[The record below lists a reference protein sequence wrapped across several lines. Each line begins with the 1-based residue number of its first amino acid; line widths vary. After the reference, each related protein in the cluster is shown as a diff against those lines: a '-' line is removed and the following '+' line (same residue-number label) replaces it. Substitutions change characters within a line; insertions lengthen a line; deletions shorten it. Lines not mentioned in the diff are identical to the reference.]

1 MPFDREGTLRKAE
14 KRLRHGDLDLAIA
27 EYPAVIDDRPAD
39 WNTATTLRDLHVRT
53 GQADRAMLLELQG
66 DAGECREI
74 SKRLEQLNVQ
84 MGS

>member
-39 WNTATTLRDLHVRT
+39 WNTANPLRDLYVRA
-53 GQADRAMLLELQG
+53 GQVDRAMLPELQG
-66 DAGECREI
+66 NAGEYREI